1 MRDKTKIYIFSII
14 GVLILAIVI
23 FLVIPLLVSK
33 IKSASVSLA
42 QQKEAFNN
50 LEVKQ
55 RNFYEFNREYQQIK
69 PDLGKIES
77 AFIEEEKILD
87 FIVALENI
95 AKQSG
100 NKYEIKVIER
110 LAGGTE
116 QGGAKSINFQI
127 SLKGSYPS
135 LVRFL
140 VSLEG
145 MPYMN
150 KVATLQ
156 IQRISLDKQEFE
168 AGNISSNI
176 IINAYLKND

>member
-1 MRDKTKIYIFSII
+1 MSEKNKIYAFALAVIL
-14 GVLILAIVI
+14 LILAVV
-23 FLVIPLLVSK
+23 FLIIPLLVSK
-33 IKSASVSLA
+33 IKSTSISLA
-42 QQKEAFNN
+42 QQKEALNN
-50 LEVKQ
+50 LEAKQ

-69 PDLGKIES
+69 PDLEKIDS
-77 AFIEEEKILD
+77 AFVEEGKILD

-110 LAGGTE
+110 PAGGTE

-127 SLKGSYPS
+127 SLKGSYPN
-135 LVRFL
+135 LIRFL
-140 VSLEG
+140 VYLEG
-145 MPYMN
+145 LPYMN
-150 KVATLQ
+150 KVSTLQ